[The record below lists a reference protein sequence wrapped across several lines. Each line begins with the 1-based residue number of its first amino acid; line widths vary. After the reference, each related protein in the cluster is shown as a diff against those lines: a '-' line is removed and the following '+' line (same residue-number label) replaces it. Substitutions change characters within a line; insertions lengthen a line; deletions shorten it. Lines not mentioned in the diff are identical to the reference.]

1 MSRRHIPT
9 GYDDEAVLQPKV
21 PSFHVTL
28 VSVKLTKKEE
38 KNQLT
43 GMC

>member
-9 GYDDEAVLQPKV
+9 GYDDEAILQAKV

-28 VSVKLTKKEE
+28 VNVKLTQKKPADRDV
-38 KNQLT
+38 LA
-43 GMC
+43 